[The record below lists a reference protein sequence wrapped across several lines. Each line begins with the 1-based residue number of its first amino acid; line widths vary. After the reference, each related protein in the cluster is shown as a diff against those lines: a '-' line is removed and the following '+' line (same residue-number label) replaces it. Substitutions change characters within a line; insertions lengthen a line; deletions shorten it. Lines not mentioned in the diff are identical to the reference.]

1 MKYKFNQ
8 CLGGRIRRLS
18 RIVDAKFRLI
28 LKEYKISESQ
38 LTIMFFMSIKQ
49 DVEQGMI
56 GKALR
61 LERST
66 VSRNIA
72 LLVKKGF
79 LERTTDYHPR
89 VLITKKGIQ
98 IVEELQPKWETI
110 MHDLVGTVGEDGYN
124 AVTLLERKLL

>member
-1 MKYKFNQ
+1 
-8 CLGGRIRRLS
+8 
-18 RIVDAKFRLI
+18 
-28 LKEYKISESQ
+28 
-38 LTIMFFMSIKQ
+38 MSIKQ